1 MLRDFDAFGPQ
12 AQDCALGHFGRSL
25 PEIESLFGKASPD
38 EQLRYQLAFA
48 LWKYARGDLDG
59 QRMARGK
66 QVAELIKSMHEPASA
81 LLAALDKLEI
91 LYCYGDS
98 AATETALILNIDPAI
113 LRTQLGAI
121 LATKMPK
128 DKGGILPDT
137 DYAVLMARVG
147 MLYSTATGRKPTVTY
162 VDKDRIF
169 SGNFFRVAELVDIA
183 AAEATG
189 DQIRTNAALGEILG
203 RVFKNIT

>member
-66 QVAELIKSMHEPASA
+66 QVAELIKSMHEPATA
-81 LLAALDKLEI
+81 LLAALAGGTLLRRPGRARE
-91 LYCYGDS
+91 S
-98 AATETALILNIDPAI
+98 ARWSDAAAS
-113 LRTQLGAI
+113 R
-121 LATKMPK
+121 
-128 DKGGILPDT
+128 
-137 DYAVLMARVG
+137 R
-147 MLYSTATGRKPTVTY
+147 
-162 VDKDRIF
+162 
-169 SGNFFRVAELVDIA
+169 AEL
-183 AAEATG
+183 EP
-189 DQIRTNAALGEILG
+189 R
-203 RVFKNIT
+203 